1 MVGVAL
7 PIPCVPLKMTPGHRE
22 ACCSSWWLLSLV
34 ARSVAE
40 EGLTRRLPRSGL
52 ARPGRRDRRLD
63 TTDEI
68 AMDGRRPWTD
78 DDSLRTQPRGRAEA
92 GASYRLGG

>member
-1 MVGVAL
+1 MVAVAL
-7 PIPCVPLKMTPGHRE
+7 PIPFLPMKMAPAQRE
-22 ACCSSWWLLSLV
+22 ARCSSWWLLPLV
-34 ARSVAE
+34 AGSVAE
-40 EGLTRRLPRSGL
+40 EGLIGRLPRSGL